1 MVETSFRYVRV
12 ESTSRLQMDVT
23 YRTTLVTDV
32 VCNAQKQ
39 YNSPLQLA
47 YGQSSFCTCSMGRVG
62 LVTSVCKRAP
72 VDVHFPCSLFTT
84 MFLVIVHYTIPSF
97 PKYALVAVLY
107 PVQ

>member
-47 YGQSSFCTCSMGRVG
+47 YGERV
-62 LVTSVCKRAP
+62 
-72 VDVHFPCSLFTT
+72 LFAR
-84 MFLVIVHYTIPSF
+84 VVW
-97 PKYALVAVLY
+97 AVWVL
-107 PVQ
+107 